1 MGQLGKLYLFRTL
14 LLVSLHFVDEHL
26 PVVKKLLTAAVF
38 LINLFGGFQYLS
50 GTAVIPLEYNCPESR
65 YGSNLAIDVFDLS
78 FCRVIKSVLYRAFLN
93 FYYQGLQR

>member
-50 GTAVIPLEYNCPESR
+50 GTAVIPLEYNCR
-65 YGSNLAIDVFDLS
+65 NLAIDVFDLS